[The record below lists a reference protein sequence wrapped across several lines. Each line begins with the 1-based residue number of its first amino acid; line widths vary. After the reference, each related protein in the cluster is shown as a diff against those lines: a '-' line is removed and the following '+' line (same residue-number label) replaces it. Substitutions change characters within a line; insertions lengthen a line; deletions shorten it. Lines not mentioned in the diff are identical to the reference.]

1 MVLGRT
7 LQRLI
12 LGLVLIFPFGSCS
25 HYLDKATGTSFKDA
39 QGSISYYPD
48 SNVMTYSSN
57 IGLKADGEIL
67 NPRHFVAIL
76 PKGLL
81 YGEEDNSMS
90 FGFYYSKNQVIAI
103 HIILSD
109 NYPKGSDSAF
119 VPSSMQ
125 IDDFKDLS
133 QLDSDHKHHLRK
145 MEDRS
150 SRKQLI
156 IRKGPATIL
165 LYNIL
170 PQNLDK
176 FTRCMQQFR
185 FL

>member
-25 HYLDKATGTSFKDA
+25 HYLDKATGTSVKDV

-48 SNVMTYSSN
+48 SNVITYTSN
-57 IGLKADGEIL
+57 IGLKADQETFI
-67 NPRHFVAIL
+67 PRHFIAIL

-90 FGFYYSKNQVIAI
+90 FGFYYSNNQVIAI
-103 HIILSD
+103 NIILSD
-109 NYPKGSDSAF
+109 SYPKGSDSAF

-125 IDDFKDLS
+125 IDDFKNLCE
-133 QLDSDHKHHLRK
+133 LDSDHKHNLRK
-145 MEDRS
+145 MEDLA
-150 SRKQLI
+150 SRKQYI

-170 PQNLDK
+170 PENLEK
-176 FTRCMQQFR
+176 FTRYMQQFR